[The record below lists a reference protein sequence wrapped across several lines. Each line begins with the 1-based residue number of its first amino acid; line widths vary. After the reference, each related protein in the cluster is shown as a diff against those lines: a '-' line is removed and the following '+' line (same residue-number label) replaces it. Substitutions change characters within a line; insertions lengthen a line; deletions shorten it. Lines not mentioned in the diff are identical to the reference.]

1 MAHGFVEARVDDG
14 PGAKTFVLPYAGCA
28 RVGPH
33 PISRR
38 SSEGRNYR
46 ERLNSRTRSEM
57 HTVIVVAI
65 GFGLLAMSALVGRVV
80 GGSFGTAIAALI
92 FLPLWLIGAGIN
104 MYIGVR
110 RAGYSVADEA
120 PIFLVVFAIPAAA
133 AFFVWW
139 KLR

>member
-1 MAHGFVEARVDDG
+1 
-14 PGAKTFVLPYAGCA
+14 
-28 RVGPH
+28 
-33 PISRR
+33 
-38 SSEGRNYR
+38 
-46 ERLNSRTRSEM
+46 M